1 MTPWRPSSD
10 IGVALP
16 KTEPRDPRAT
26 AGMVSL
32 APGMTVRRSRR
43 PHPWRALTTVLLLG
57 LVALLAIAPP
67 GVLGAPRK
75 AWTPPG
81 CAEHGAWITL
91 EGTKVVELRWAVGGR
106 DPAATAAE
114 GTAWLSG
121 LASNP
126 LVTPESV
133 VVRDGDVYSY
143 IGIEPPNGD
152 LFQRL
157 LSLDDRAGECFGV
170 SRATLAL
177 RYRDQVRAAIRAY
190 RQEHSLSSWLTGSAL
205 AALVLTIYLIWIRWQ
220 SRLKQRLARAIQTRK
235 SLRISGL
242 GLAGNQLLEEA
253 QVGGL
258 LQGLLTVAH
267 WALLVVVSYLLVPML
282 LGFFPP
288 TKVMAAGLRSQLL
301 AVVQA
306 GLAQVVA
313 AIPNLLTIL
322 LILAITVGTV
332 RLSQG
337 LFRAM
342 GRGRLRFSWFYPEWA
357 EPTARIATALIVLAG
372 CVIAF
377 PYVPGSTS
385 KVFQGAGLFLGVL
398 AALGSSA
405 IATNVISGLMLIYTR
420 AFQEG
425 DRVEIGGV
433 VGVVQERALLVTRL
447 RTPRNELVSVP
458 NATVIATSV
467 TNFSFSR
474 REIAQPVAL
483 ATTVTIGYDV
493 PWRQVHALLL
503 SAARSVDGISDEL
516 APFVL
521 QTSLNDFHI
530 SYELTV
536 FVREVER
543 YRETLSQLLAA
554 VQDAFAAAEVEILSP
569 GYHAIRNGNAST
581 VPKPLQT

>member
-1 MTPWRPSSD
+1 MTPWRPRPDSRA
-10 IGVALP
+10 ALA
-16 KTEPRDPRAT
+16 KAEPPEAT
-26 AGMVSL
+26 AAAGRVPL
-32 APGMTVRRSRR
+32 APGLTGRRARR
-43 PHPWRALTTVLLLG
+43 PLAWRALTAVLLLG
-57 LVALLAIAPP
+57 LTALLAIAPP
-67 GVLGAPRK
+67 GALGAPSK

-81 CAEHGAWITL
+81 CAEQGAWITL
-91 EGTKVVELRWAVGGR
+91 EGAKVVELRWAVGGR
-106 DPAATAAE
+106 DPAAAAAE
-114 GTAWLSG
+114 GSTGLSG
-121 LASNP
+121 LARNP
-126 LVTPESV
+126 LVAPDSI

-143 IGIEPPNGD
+143 IGIETPDGGG
-152 LFQRL
+152 FRRL
-157 LSLDDRAGECFGV
+157 LSLDDRAGQCFGV
-170 SRATLAL
+170 SRATLAR

-190 RQEHSLSSWLTGSAL
+190 REEHSLHSWLTGSAL
-205 AALVLTIYLIWIRWQ
+205 AVLVLTIYLIWIRWQ
-220 SRLKQRLARAIQTRK
+220 SRLKQRLARAIQTRR

-242 GLAGNQLLEEA
+242 GRAGNQLLEEA

-267 WALLVVVSYLLVPML
+267 WALLAVVSYLLVPML

-306 GLAQVVA
+306 GLAQVVS

-322 LILAITVGTV
+322 LILAITVGAV

-337 LFRAM
+337 LFRAL

-372 CVIAF
+372 GVIAF

-474 REIAQPVAL
+474 REIARPVAL

-493 PWRQVHALLL
+493 PWRQVHGLLL
-503 SAARSVDGISDEL
+503 SAAGSVEAISDEL

-536 FVREVER
+536 FVRDVER

-554 VQDAFAAAEVEILSP
+554 VQDAFADDDVEILSP
-569 GYHAIRNGNAST
+569 AYHAIRNGNAST
-581 VPKPLQT
+581 VPKPPQT